1 MLLSKYLIGGANK
14 CKLNHLGLLLVTWKL
29 TQSIKVFEK
38 LGIYPM
44 DVLTSFV
51 IIWLI
56 LFF

>member
-14 CKLNHLGLLLVTWKL
+14 CKLNHLGLLLA
-29 TQSIKVFEK
+29 QSIKVFEK

-44 DVLTSFV
+44 DVLTCFV